1 MTKKAIFRVMSCLII
16 WFGSCAYAFY
26 DSIVSMPQGG
36 NLEPLAIFVLW
47 FIGSFMILGRALA
60 LYDA

>member
-1 MTKKAIFRVMSCLII
+1 MTKTRFRAMVYLTI

-26 DSIVSMPQGG
+26 DSIVSMTQEG

-47 FIGSFMILGRALA
+47 FIGSFMIFGRALA